1 MKTYTATSEMQKR
14 VNKVSE
20 SMLKVA
26 VPNKGSLSEHA
37 RTMLLSAG
45 YRQRT
50 DSKELTLI
58 DPDHNVEFYY
68 LRPRDIAIYVGR
80 GDLDVGITG
89 RDMLLDSRAAATEIM
104 ALGFGGSKFRFAAPA
119 SSGIDEQSLEGK
131 RIATSYAGLLDAY
144 LAKHQ
149 VSAEIVELDGAVES
163 AIRLG
168 VADVV
173 ADVVDTGTTLRKAGL
188 SLFGDPICVSEAVL
202 IEREGLDTKEHA
214 VKALQTRLQSVM
226 VAQNYFMMDYNVA
239 AEQLDATLE
248 LAPGVDGPTVS
259 SLAKDGWYAVRALVP
274 RKGAH
279 LLMDQ
284 LYEAGARGIL
294 LTDLAACRL

>member
-1 MKTYTATSEMQKR
+1 MTEPL
-14 VNKVSE
+14 
-20 SMLKVA
+20 LKVA
-26 VPNKGSLSEHA
+26 VPNKGALSEAA
-37 RTMLLSAG
+37 RTMLTSAG
-45 YRQRT
+45 YRQRS
-50 DSKELTLI
+50 DAKELTLI
-58 DPDHNVEFYY
+58 DPDHQVEFYY

-80 GDLDVGITG
+80 GDLDLGITG

-104 ALGFGGSKFRFAAPA
+104 GLGFGGSTFRLAGPA
-119 SSGIDEQSLEGK
+119 GAGLDVAKLEGL
-131 RIATSYAGLLDAY
+131 RIATSYPGLLGAY
-144 LAKHQ
+144 LDEQGIHADL
-149 VSAEIVELDGAVES
+149 VELDGAVES

-188 SLFGDPICVSEAVL
+188 ELFGDPICVSEAVL
-202 IEREGLDTKEHA
+202 VEREGNGGNAAA
-214 VKALQTRLQSVM
+214 VDALTTRLRSVM
-226 VAQNYFMMDYNVA
+226 VAQNYCMMDYNVA
-239 AEQLDATLE
+239 ADDLDATLE

-284 LYEAGARGIL
+284 LYDAGARGIL
-294 LTDLAACRL
+294 LTELVACRL

>member
-1 MKTYTATSEMQKR
+1 MT
-14 VNKVSE
+14 E
-20 SMLKVA
+20 SLLKVA

-45 YRQRT
+45 YRQRS
-50 DSKELTLI
+50 DSKELTLV

-89 RDMLLDSRAAATEIM
+89 RDMLLDSNAAATEIM
-104 ALGFGGSKFRFAAPA
+104 GLGFGASKFRFAAPA
-119 SSGIDEQSLEGK
+119 SSGIDETKLEGK
-131 RIATSYAGLLDAY
+131 RIATSYAGLLGNF
-144 LAKHQ
+144 LAERSVQ
-149 VSAEIVELDGAVES
+149 AEIVELDGAVES

-188 SLFGDPICVSEAVL
+188 SLFGDPICTSEAVL
-202 IEREGLDTKEHA
+202 IERNGNEVNHSA
-214 VKALQTRLQSVM
+214 VEALITRLRSVM
-226 VAQNYFMMDYNVA
+226 VAQNYCMMDYNVA
-239 AEQLDATLE
+239 EDALDATLA

-274 RKGAH
+274 RKGVH
-279 LLMDQ
+279 LLMDK
-284 LYEAGARGIL
+284 LYDAGARGIL
-294 LTDLAACRL
+294 LTELVACRL

>member
-1 MKTYTATSEMQKR
+1 MQ
-14 VNKVSE
+14 VTE
-20 SMLKVA
+20 PLLKVA
-26 VPNKGSLSEHA
+26 VPNKGSLSESA

-89 RDMLLDSRAAATEIM
+89 RDMLLDSRAAAKEIM
-104 ALGFGGSKFRFAAPA
+104 GLGFGGSTFRFAAKA
-119 SSGIDEQSLEGK
+119 GSSIDETKLEGK
-131 RIATSYAGLLDAY
+131 RIATSYAGLLGTY
-144 LAKHQ
+144 LEDRGVH
-149 VSAEIVELDGAVES
+149 AEIVELDGAVES
-163 AIRLG
+163 SIRLG
-168 VADVV
+168 VAEVV

-188 SLFGDPICVSEAVL
+188 TLFGDPICTSEAVL
-202 IEREGLDTKEHA
+202 IERADNGANHSA
-214 VKALQTRLQSVM
+214 VAGLQTRLRSVM

-239 AEQLDATLE
+239 EEALDATLE

-279 LLMDQ
+279 LLMDR